1 MNRYLAITD
10 VYAREILDSR
20 GNPTI
25 EVEVLA
31 GDEFLGRAAV
41 PSGAST
47 GQYEAV
53 ELRDREERYG
63 GLGVQRAVD
72 HVNTKLAQAVIGL
85 NVFDQAHLDQVL
97 LKTDGTQNKSNMGAN
112 ALLGVSMA
120 AARTAAKALR
130 IPLYAYLGGVNAK
143 KMPVPMMNIL
153 NGGIYDHAGR
163 CVLLSRGTSDVLRN
177 LSRAKGIAKRA
188 GLQYSGGG

>member
-1 MNRYLAITD
+1 M
-10 VYAREILDSR
+10 
-20 GNPTI
+20 
-25 EVEVLA
+25 
-31 GDEFLGRAAV
+31 
-41 PSGAST
+41 
-47 GQYEAV
+47 
-53 ELRDREERYG
+53 
-63 GLGVQRAVD
+63 D

-143 KMPVPMMNIL
+143 KMPVLMMNIL
-153 NGGIYDHAGR
+153 NGGRHADNTIDFQEFMIMPGR